1 MLFVALK
8 LVRLVRIPRIINLLD
23 LSKINS
29 VVETIFSGQTRSKK
43 VVFQQIMKNVYR
55 VFRLILMTIIITYF
69 VGCSFYLIS
78 SMQNDP
84 NLFNLGI
91 DTYITKF

>member
-1 MLFVALK
+1 
-8 LVRLVRIPRIINLLD
+8 
-23 LSKINS
+23 
-29 VVETIFSGQTRSKK
+29 
-43 VVFQQIMKNVYR
+43 MKNVYR

-69 VGCSFYLIS
+69 VGCTFYLIS